1 MMPLLVSPTAKQG
14 IRHQTI
20 GSMMQV
26 SWNRSSSLT
35 AHAEKIALLQV
46 TYDFV
51 DVD

>member
-26 SWNRSSSLT
+26 SWNRSSSSLNW
-35 AHAEKIALLQV
+35 EKTVVAKDGSPGL
-46 TYDFV
+46 
-51 DVD
+51 